1 MIATNLAQRRN
12 RSKPVRR
19 IVGAMADA
27 RRLIALL
34 CIAFVLLAAAVPGA
48 SGLPW
53 AILVPLWFLAAF
65 VAAVSMRR
73 EIDAG
78 EPQPCA
84 LLSTAASRAPPA
96 GF

>member
-12 RSKPVRR
+12 RGNPDRR

-34 CIAFVLLAAAVPGA
+34 CIAVVLLSAVVPS

-53 AILVPLWFLAAF
+53 AILVPLWFLAAL

-78 EPQPCA
+78 EPQPCG